1 MGQTQLFLVLLGLLI
16 IGVAIYVGL
25 TMFGA
30 NTEEDT
36 RNAIIQDLQTFSSH
50 ALAYYSKSTS
60 QGGGDKSF
68 NGVTIRQIYPM
79 VENENARYY
88 VESATDDQCIIDGV
102 GKIVSGDDSIR
113 VRVRVTPQRKFIEI
127 LN

>member
-1 MGQTQLFLVLLGLLI
+1 MGQTQLFLVMLGLLI

-25 TMFGA
+25 RMFGA

-50 ALAYYSKSTS
+50 ALAYCSKSTS

-68 NGVTIRQIYPM
+68 SGVTIRQIYPM

>member
-1 MGQTQLFLVLLGLLI
+1 MGQTQLFLVILGLLI
-16 IGVAIYVGL
+16 VGVAIYVGL

-36 RNAIIQDLQTFSSH
+36 RNAMIQDLQTFSSH
-50 ALAYYSKSTS
+50 ALAYYSKPTS
-60 QGGGDKSF
+60 QGGGNKSF
-68 NGVTIRQIYPM
+68 SGVTIRQIYPM
-79 VENENARYY
+79 VENENARYF

-113 VRVRVTPQRKFIEI
+113 VRVRVTPLRRFIEI